1 MYHKILDKV
10 GQLNTPC
17 YCYDL
22 RLLRSTLNSIN
33 HEIEGFPFVVHYAVK
48 ANANPV
54 ILKEFKQAGLG
65 VDLVSGN
72 EIKTAVAAGFGPELM
87 AFAGVGK
94 SDWEIEAGLES
105 GI

>member
-10 GQLNTPC
+10 GRLNTPC

-22 RLLRSTLNSIN
+22 RLLRSTLNAIN

-54 ILKEFKQAGLG
+54 ILKEIKQAGLG
-65 VDLVSGN
+65 WTS
-72 EIKTAVAAGFGPELM
+72 
-87 AFAGVGK
+87 
-94 SDWEIEAGLES
+94 
-105 GI
+105 